1 MKRGLVVARL
11 IGGCGS
17 DGATNVT
24 PPPVRYVL
32 YVDGA
37 QTGIPGPY
45 CVVTIS
51 NPTFLTLHSLPNV
64 VYSAVA
70 TLHVAPGRSL
80 LEWQADSYNAGGPW
94 VLTLNSHRTDITSL
108 PSSSYFVCLAASL
121 HGSSLLAA
129 DPL

>member
-1 MKRGLVVARL
+1 MKRWLVVALL
-11 IGGCGS
+11 IAGCGS

-51 NPTFLTLHSLPNV
+51 NPTFLTLHSRPNV
-64 VYSAVA
+64 VDSAVA

-80 LEWQADSYNAGGPW
+80 LEWQADFYDAGGFW
-94 VLTLNSHRTDITSL
+94 TATLTSQPTDSTSL
-108 PSSSYFVCLAASL
+108 PGSSYFVC
-121 HGSSLLAA
+121 
-129 DPL
+129 

>member
-1 MKRGLVVARL
+1 MKRWLVVALL
-11 IGGCGS
+11 IAGCGS

-24 PPPVRYVL
+24 SPPVRYVL

-51 NPTFLTLHSLPNV
+51 NPTFLTLHSRPNV
-64 VYSAVA
+64 VDSAVA

-80 LEWQADSYNAGGPW
+80 LEWQADFYDAGGFW
-94 VLTLNSHRTDITSL
+94 VRTLNSRSEEHTSEL
-108 PSSSYFVCLAASL
+108 QSPSVI
-121 HGSSLLAA
+121 
-129 DPL
+129 